1 MSLAEPRAEL
11 SLLWSVKVKSQQ
23 GSRLK
28 RSWFGCLALPVFNS
42 KTKATPCTSLSLSSP
57 LVKWYYEGSK
67 VAVRIK

>member
-1 MSLAEPRAEL
+1 MNLERL

-28 RSWFGCLALPVFNS
+28 RTWFGCLTLPVFNS
-42 KTKATPCTSLSLSSP
+42 KTKATPCTSLGFSFL
-57 LVKWYYEGSK
+57 LVKCHYQGSQ